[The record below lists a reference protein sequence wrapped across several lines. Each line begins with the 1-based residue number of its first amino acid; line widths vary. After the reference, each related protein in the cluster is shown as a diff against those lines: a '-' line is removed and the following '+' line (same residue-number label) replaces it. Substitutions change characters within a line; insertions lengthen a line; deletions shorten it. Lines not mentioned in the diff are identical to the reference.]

1 MKIATWNVNSVRK
14 RTGNLVAWLERAKP
28 DVVVLQE
35 IKAQE
40 AQFPRLEV
48 EAAGYKVE
56 IVGQKGF
63 NGVALLSL
71 HPVEIT
77 ARALPD
83 AVADEPARYIEGKIA
98 TPKGPLTVGGI
109 YLPNGNPIGTE
120 KFAYK
125 IAWMDRLNQRAQ
137 ELLAR
142 EEMFVLGGDYNVC
155 PTEIDVFD
163 PKAFANDALCQPQS
177 RAALRTLLNLGL
189 TDAVRAFHLDTPCYT
204 FWDYQAGAWAKGNGL
219 RIDHLLLSPQA
230 ADRLTAVGIDKTE
243 RGLPEP
249 SDHVPVWCELDLR
262 VILSVAKRSHRD
274 ATRRSFAYQIPRK
287 CSG

>member
-1 MKIATWNVNSVRK
+1 MKIATWNVNSIRK
-14 RTGNLVAWLERAKP
+14 RTGNLLAWLKSAQP

-48 EAAGYKVE
+48 QAAGYRTE

-63 NGVALLSL
+63 NGVALLSR
-71 HPVEIT
+71 HPFEIT

-83 AVADEPARYIEGKIA
+83 DGGTDEQARYIEGRVS

-109 YLPNGNPIGTE
+109 YLPNGNPIHTE

-125 IAWMDRLNQRAQ
+125 VAWMDRLNRRAR
-137 ELLAR
+137 ELLAKD
-142 EEMFVLGGDYNVC
+142 EMFVLGGDYNVC
-155 PTEIDVFD
+155 PTELDVYD

-177 RAALRTLLNLGL
+177 RAALRSLLNLGL
-189 TDAVRAFHLDTPCYT
+189 TDAVRAFDLDGACYT
-204 FWDYQAGAWAKGNGL
+204 FWDYQAGAWAKNWGL

-230 ADRLTAVGIDKTE
+230 ADCLTNVGIDKTE
-243 RGLPEP
+243 RGRPDP
-249 SDHVPVWCELDLR
+249 SDHVPVWCELD
-262 VILSVAKRSHRD
+262 VA
-274 ATRRSFAYQIPRK
+274 A
-287 CSG
+287 

>member
-14 RTGNLVAWLERAKP
+14 RTANLVSWLQRAKP

-35 IKAQE
+35 LKAQE
-40 AQFPRLEV
+40 PQFPRLEV
-48 EAAGYKVE
+48 ESAGYKVE

-77 ARALPD
+77 ARTLPD
-83 AVADEPARYIEGKIA
+83 PAEDEPARYIEGRVQ

-125 IAWMDRLNQRAQ
+125 LDWMKRLARRTRD
-137 ELLAR
+137 LLAR

-155 PTEIDVFD
+155 PTDIDVYS
-163 PKAFANDALCQPQS
+163 PTAFAGDALCQPES
-177 RAALRTLLNLGL
+177 RAALRTLLNMGL
-189 TDAVRAFHLDTPCYT
+189 TDAIRALNADLPQFTY
-204 FWDYQAGAWAKGNGL
+204 WDYQGGAWQKDNGL

-230 ADRLTAVGIDKTE
+230 ADRLTGAGIDRAE
-243 RGLPEP
+243 RGKAEP
-249 SDHVPVWCELDLR
+249 SDHVPVWCELD
-262 VILSVAKRSHRD
+262 VAV
-274 ATRRSFAYQIPRK
+274 A
-287 CSG
+287 

>member
-14 RTGNLVAWLERAKP
+14 RTGNLVAWLQRAKP

-35 IKAQE
+35 LKAQQE
-40 AQFPRLEV
+40 QFPKAEI
-48 EAAGYKVE
+48 EAAGYQAE

-71 HPVEIT
+71 HPVEVT

-83 AVADEPARYIEGKIA
+83 AVVDEPARYIEGRIS
-98 TPKGPLTVGGI
+98 TPRGPLTVGGL

-125 IAWMDRLNQRAQ
+125 LAWMERLTQRARA
-137 ELLAR
+137 LLAS

-155 PTEIDVFD
+155 PTELDIYD
-163 PKAFANDALCQPQS
+163 PKAFAGDALCQPES
-177 RAALRTLLNLGL
+177 RAALRKLLNLGL
-189 TDAVRAFHLDTPCYT
+189 TDAVRALHLDDARYT
-204 FWDYQAGAWAKGNGL
+204 YWDYQAGAWPKDHGL

-230 ADRLTAVGIDKTE
+230 ADRLAAVGIDKAE
-243 RGLPEP
+243 RGKAEP
-249 SDHVPVWCELDLR
+249 SDHVPVWCELDL
-262 VILSVAKRSHRD
+262 A
-274 ATRRSFAYQIPRK
+274 A
-287 CSG
+287 

>member
-14 RTGNLVAWLERAKP
+14 RTGNLVSWLERTRP

-35 IKAQE
+35 LKAQE
-40 AQFPRLEV
+40 PQFPRAEV
-48 EAAGYKVE
+48 EAAGYKVA

-71 HPVEIT
+71 HPFDVT
-77 ARALPD
+77 ARALPGHVD
-83 AVADEPARYIEGKIA
+83 DEPARYIEGRVQ
-98 TPKGPLTVGGI
+98 TPRGPVTVGGI

-125 IAWMDRLNQRAQ
+125 LAWMERLLGHAQ

-155 PTEIDVFD
+155 PTDVDVHD
-163 PKAFANDALCQPQS
+163 PRAFADDALCQPES
-177 RAALRTLLNLGL
+177 RAALRRLLNLGL
-189 TDAVRAFHLDTPCYT
+189 TDAVRAFHPDGEFYT
-204 FWDYQAGAWAKGNGL
+204 YWDYQAGAWQKGNGL

-230 ADRLTAVGIDKTE
+230 ADRLSAVGIDKAE
-243 RGLPEP
+243 RGKAEP
-249 SDHVPVWCELDLR
+249 SDHVPVWCELD
-262 VILSVAKRSHRD
+262 VA
-274 ATRRSFAYQIPRK
+274 A
-287 CSG
+287 

>member
-14 RTGNLVAWLERAKP
+14 RTANLVSWLQRAKP

-35 IKAQE
+35 LKAQE
-40 AQFPRLEV
+40 PQFPKIEV

-83 AVADEPARYIEGKIA
+83 PVDDEPARYIEGKVQ

-120 KFAYK
+120 KFTYK
-125 IAWMDRLNQRAQ
+125 IEWMKRLARRTRD
-137 ELLAR
+137 LLAR
-142 EEMFVLGGDYNVC
+142 EEMFILGGDYNVC
-155 PTEIDVFD
+155 PTDIDVYS
-163 PKAFANDALCQPQS
+163 PTAFADDALCQPQS
-177 RAALRTLLNLGL
+177 RAELRTLLNMGL
-189 TDAVRAFHLDTPCYT
+189 TDAIRVYNADLPQYT
-204 FWDYQAGAWAKGNGL
+204 YWDYQGGAWQKDNGL

-230 ADRLTAVGIDKTE
+230 ADRLTGAGIDRAE
-243 RGLPEP
+243 RGKAEP
-249 SDHVPVWCELDLR
+249 SDHVPVWCELD
-262 VILSVAKRSHRD
+262 VD
-274 ATRRSFAYQIPRK
+274 
-287 CSG
+287 

>member
-1 MKIATWNVNSVRK
+1 
-14 RTGNLVAWLERAKP
+14 
-28 DVVVLQE
+28 
-35 IKAQE
+35 
-40 AQFPRLEV
+40 
-48 EAAGYKVE
+48 
-56 IVGQKGF
+56 
-63 NGVALLSL
+63 VALLSL

-77 ARALPD
+77 ARSLPD
-83 AVADEPARYIEGKIA
+83 AVADEPARYIEGKIT

-125 IAWMDRLNQRAQ
+125 IAWMDRLSQRAQ

-155 PTEIDVFD
+155 PTEMDVYD
-163 PKAFANDALCQPQS
+163 PKAFAGDALCQPQS

-189 TDAVRAFHLDTPCYT
+189 TDAVRAFHLDSPCYT
-204 FWDYQAGAWAKGNGL
+204 FWDYQAGAWTKDNGL

-249 SDHVPVWCELDLR
+249 SDHVPVWCELDL
-262 VILSVAKRSHRD
+262 A
-274 ATRRSFAYQIPRK
+274 
-287 CSG
+287 

>member
-1 MKIATWNVNSVRK
+1 MAGARQA
-14 RTGNLVAWLERAKP
+14 RCRRPAG
-28 DVVVLQE
+28 DQG
-35 IKAQE
+35 QE

-83 AVADEPARYIEGKIA
+83 AVADEPARYVEGKIT
-98 TPKGPLTVGGI
+98 TPNGPLTVGGI

-125 IAWMDRLNQRAQ
+125 IAWMDRLNQRAKD
-137 ELLAR
+137 LLAR

-230 ADRLTAVGIDKTE
+230 ADCLTAVGIDKTE

-249 SDHVPVWCELDLR
+249 SDHVPVWCELDLQ
-262 VILSVAKRSHRD
+262 SS
-274 ATRRSFAYQIPRK
+274 
-287 CSG
+287 

>member
-14 RTGNLVAWLERAKP
+14 RTGNLVSWLQKAKP

-35 IKAQE
+35 LKAQE

-48 EAAGYKVE
+48 EASGYKCE

-83 AVADEPARYIEGKIA
+83 GDAPDEQARYIEGRVQ

-109 YLPNGNPIGTE
+109 YLPNGNPIGTD

-125 IAWMDRLNQRAQ
+125 IAWMKRLLERTKA
-137 ELLAR
+137 LLAD

-155 PTEIDVFD
+155 PTDMDVFS
-163 PKAFANDALCQPQS
+163 PTAFASDALCQPQS

-189 TDAVRAFHLDTPCYT
+189 TDAIRTFEPDSPQYT
-204 FWDYQAGAWAKGNGL
+204 FWDYQGGAYQKDNGL

-230 ADRLTAVGIDKTE
+230 ADHLTAAGIDRGE
-243 RGLPEP
+243 RGKVEP
-249 SDHVPVWCELDLR
+249 SDHVPVWCELD
-262 VILSVAKRSHRD
+262 VA
-274 ATRRSFAYQIPRK
+274 
-287 CSG
+287 

>member
-1 MKIATWNVNSVRK
+1 MKIATWNVNSIRR
-14 RTGNLVAWLERAKP
+14 RTGNLVAWLKTAQP

-48 EAAGYKVE
+48 EAAGYKAE

-63 NGVALLSL
+63 NGVALLAR

-83 AVADEPARYIEGKIA
+83 DGAGDEQARYIEGRMT

-125 IAWMDRLNQRAQ
+125 IAWMDRLNRRAR
-137 ELLAR
+137 ELLAK

-155 PTEIDVFD
+155 PTELDVYD
-163 PKAFANDALCQPQS
+163 PKGFANDALCQPQS
-177 RAALRTLLNLGL
+177 RAALRSLLNLGL
-189 TDAVRAFHLDTPCYT
+189 TDAVRAFDLDGVCYT
-204 FWDYQAGAWAKGNGL
+204 FWDYQAGAWAKNWGL

-230 ADRLTAVGIDKTE
+230 ADRLTNVGIDKPE
-243 RGLPEP
+243 RGRPDP
-249 SDHVPVWCELDLR
+249 SDHVPVWCELD
-262 VILSVAKRSHRD
+262 V
-274 ATRRSFAYQIPRK
+274 
-287 CSG
+287 

>member
-14 RTGNLVAWLERAKP
+14 RTGNLVSWLQRAKP

-40 AQFPRLEV
+40 PQFPALEV
-48 EAAGYKVE
+48 EAGGYKVA

-71 HPVEIT
+71 HPFDVT
-77 ARALPD
+77 ARALPGHVD
-83 AVADEPARYIEGKIA
+83 DEPARYVEGRIH
-98 TPKGPLTVGGI
+98 TPRGPLTVGGI

-120 KFAYK
+120 KFTYK
-125 IAWMDRLNQRAQ
+125 LAWMERLLGHAR

-155 PTEIDVFD
+155 PTDVDVFN
-163 PKAFANDALCQPQS
+163 PAAFAGDALCQPES
-177 RAALRTLLNLGL
+177 RAAFRKLLNLGL
-189 TDAVRAFHLDTPCYT
+189 TDAVRAFHPEDAHYT
-204 FWDYQAGAWAKGNGL
+204 FWDYQAGAWQKDNGL

-230 ADRLTAVGIDKTE
+230 ADRLTAVGIDKAE
-243 RGLPEP
+243 RGKTEP
-249 SDHVPVWCELDLR
+249 SDHVPVWCELD
-262 VILSVAKRSHRD
+262 VA
-274 ATRRSFAYQIPRK
+274 A
-287 CSG
+287 

>member
-14 RTGNLVAWLERAKP
+14 RTGNLISWLERAKP

-40 AQFPRLEV
+40 PTFPKLEV
-48 EAAGYKVE
+48 EAAGYKMA

-71 HPVEIT
+71 HPFDVT
-77 ARALPD
+77 ARTLPGHVD
-83 AVADEPARYIEGKIA
+83 DEPARYVEGRIF
-98 TPKGPLTVGGI
+98 TPRGPLIVGGI

-125 IAWMDRLNQRAQ
+125 LAWMERLLGHAR
-137 ELLAR
+137 ELLAK

-155 PTEIDVFD
+155 PTERDVYD
-163 PKAFANDALCQPQS
+163 PKAFAGDALCQPES
-177 RAALRTLLNLGL
+177 RAALRKLLNLGL
-189 TDAVRAFHLDTPCYT
+189 TDAVRAFHADSECYT
-204 FWDYQAGAWAKGNGL
+204 FWDYQAGAWSKDNGL

-230 ADRLTAVGIDKTE
+230 ADRLTAVGIDKAE
-243 RGLPEP
+243 RGKAEP
-249 SDHVPVWCELDLR
+249 SDHVPVWCELD
-262 VILSVAKRSHRD
+262 VA
-274 ATRRSFAYQIPRK
+274 A
-287 CSG
+287 

>member
-1 MKIATWNVNSVRK
+1 M
-14 RTGNLVAWLERAKP
+14 
-28 DVVVLQE
+28 
-35 IKAQE
+35 
-40 AQFPRLEV
+40 

-56 IVGQKGF
+56 VVGQKGF
-63 NGVALLSL
+63 NGVAMLSQ

-83 AVADEPARYIEGKIA
+83 AVADEPARYIEGRIT
-98 TPKGPLTVGGI
+98 TPKGPLTVGGL

-125 IAWMDRLNQRAQ
+125 IAWMDRLNQRAR
-137 ELLAR
+137 ELLAK

-155 PTEIDVFD
+155 PTEMDVYD

-177 RAALRTLLNLGL
+177 RAALRSLLNLGL
-189 TDAVRAFHLDTPCYT
+189 TDAVRTFEPDTPVYT
-204 FWDYQAGAWAKGNGL
+204 FWDYQAGAWAKNWGL

-230 ADRLTAVGIDKTE
+230 ADRLTAAVIDKPE

-249 SDHVPVWCELDLR
+249 SDHVPVWCELDL
-262 VILSVAKRSHRD
+262 A
-274 ATRRSFAYQIPRK
+274 
-287 CSG
+287 

>member
-14 RTGNLVAWLERAKP
+14 RTGNLVTWLQSAKP

-40 AQFPRLEV
+40 ATFPRLEI
-48 EAAGYKVE
+48 ESAGYKVE

-77 ARALPD
+77 ARSLPD
-83 AVADEPARYIEGKIA
+83 AEADEPARYIEGKVQ
-98 TPKGPLTVGGI
+98 TPKGPLTVGGL
-109 YLPNGNPIGTE
+109 YLPNGNPIHTD

-125 IAWMDRLNQRAQ
+125 IAWMDRLIQRARA
-137 ELLAR
+137 LLAK

-155 PTEIDVFD
+155 PTDIDVFS
-163 PKAFANDALCQPQS
+163 PTAFADDALCQPQS

-189 TDAVRAFHLDTPCYT
+189 TDAVRAIHVEGPQYT
-204 FWDYQAGAWAKGNGL
+204 FWDYQAGAWPKDNGL

-230 ADRLTAVGIDKTE
+230 ADRLGGVGIDKTE
-243 RGLPEP
+243 RGRPEP
-249 SDHVPVWCELDLR
+249 SDHVPVWCELD
-262 VILSVAKRSHRD
+262 IA
-274 ATRRSFAYQIPRK
+274 
-287 CSG
+287 